1 VRVEA
6 LLGDDNPE
14 AVDLPR
20 VIEQAID
27 EVAGLVGDRPVSVVA
42 EYPAHLPAVHSDPG
56 ELARVLASLIA
67 LTVQRSDHGE
77 IVVRAQLVSR
87 EGAGDLPPDVRGGP
101 WAMVSISTRGNGVTG
116 RSLAEMLDDGD
127 ELPGEGLR
135 PPLAPAACRAVVE
148 RHGGRLWADARAE
161 TGGQI
166 RLILPLRAASPAPTD
181 VTPLRR
187 ALGDHLPHGAD
198 RTGALLVMVDDP
210 GLQSLLA
217 QDLTAAG
224 YEVVTTGNGAEVL
237 ELARRGKPSLILLDL
252 LARDPTAFDIAM
264 VLKHDRRTASIPV
277 LFMTSVDDPQ
287 VGTRMG
293 AVNFV
298 VRQTGTG
305 ALVTAIEAAL
315 HAVKPV
321 ARVLVVEPNDALR
334 ETMIV
339 MIQAHGYRVTEASA
353 PEEALVL
360 AERVRPGLVLINARL
375 AHERDYWLLRG
386 LRQLSGDMAIFVL
399 AEALSEAEGEAAV
412 RRGASGYTETGKL
425 ADLLNRVRK
434 GNQGD

>member
-1 VRVEA
+1 M
-6 LLGDDNPE
+6 GDETPE

-27 EVAGLVGDRPVSVVA
+27 EVASLVGDRPVSVVA

-67 LTVQRSDHGE
+67 LTMQRSDHGE
-77 IVVRAQLVSR
+77 IVVRAQLVSQ
-87 EGAGDLPPDVRGGP
+87 EAAGDLPPDVRGGP
-101 WAMVSISTRGNGVTG
+101 WAMVSIATRGNGVTG
-116 RSLAEMLDDGD
+116 RSLAEMLNDEDD
-127 ELPGEGLR
+127 LPAEGLR
-135 PPLAPAACRAVVE
+135 QPLAPAACRAVVE
-148 RHGGRLWADARAE
+148 RHGGRLWADTRME
-161 TGGQI
+161 TSGQI
-166 RLILPLRAASPAPTD
+166 RLILPLRAASLAPTD
-181 VTPLRR
+181 VTSLRR
-187 ALGDHLPHGAD
+187 ALGDHLPQGAD
-198 RTGALLVMVDDP
+198 RTPSLLVMVEDP

-217 QDLTAAG
+217 QDLTTAG
-224 YEVVTTGNGAEVL
+224 YEVVTTGNGGDVL
-237 ELARRGKPSLILLDL
+237 GLARQGKPSLILLDL

-287 VGTRMG
+287 TGTRMG

-315 HAVKPV
+315 HAVKQPV
-321 ARVLVVEPNDALR
+321 ARVLVVEPSDALR

-339 MIQAHGYRVTEASA
+339 MIQAHGYRVTEAAA
-353 PEEALVL
+353 PEEALVV
-360 AERVRPGLVLINARL
+360 AERVQPGLVLINARL

-399 AEALSEAEGEAAV
+399 AEALSAAEGEAAV

-425 ADLLNRVRK
+425 NDLLNRVRRGK
-434 GNQGD
+434 PGA

>member
-1 VRVEA
+1 
-6 LLGDDNPE
+6 
-14 AVDLPR
+14 

-27 EVAGLVGDRPVSVVA
+27 DVAGLVGDRPVSVVA
-42 EYPAHLPAVHSDPG
+42 EYPAHLPAVHSDPD
-56 ELARVLASLIA
+56 ELARVLSSLIA
-67 LTVQRSDHGE
+67 LTMQRSDHGE
-77 IVVRAQLVSR
+77 IVVRAQLVPP
-87 EGAGDLPPDVRGGP
+87 EPPDDLPPDVRGAGP
-101 WAMVSISTRGNGVTG
+101 WAMISIATRGNGVTG

-127 ELPGEGLR
+127 DLPAEGLR
-135 PPLAPAACRAVVE
+135 QPLAPRACRAVIE
-148 RHGGRLWADARAE
+148 RHGGRLWADARSE
-161 TGGQI
+161 SSGQI
-166 RLILPLRAASPAPTD
+166 RLILPLRAAGLTSAD

-187 ALGDHLPHGAD
+187 ALGDHLPVAAD
-198 RTGALLVMVDDP
+198 RAPTLIVMIEDP
-210 GLQSLLA
+210 GLRNLLS

-224 YEVVTTGNGAEVL
+224 YKIMATGDGGEVL
-237 ELARRGKPSLILLDL
+237 NLAREEKPSLILLDL

-264 VLKHDRRTASIPV
+264 VLKHDRRTANLPV

-287 VGTRMG
+287 AGTRMG

-339 MIQAHGYRVTEASA
+339 MIQAHGYRVSEASA
-353 PEEALVL
+353 PEEAVVL
-360 AERVRPGLVLINARL
+360 AERVQPGLVLINAGL
-375 AHERDYWLLRG
+375 AQERDYWLLRG
-386 LRQLSGDMAIFVL
+386 LRQASGDMAIFVL
-399 AEALSEAEGEAAV
+399 AEALTEAEGQAAV

-425 ADLLNRVRK
+425 NELLKRVRK
-434 GNQGD
+434 GPAAD